1 MTTQTQ
7 TTRAIWAQFIPA
19 AQLRTLRS
27 LIRGE
32 EGAHYRERLTELAD
46 IFRTMPQTY
55 EQDGRGDRAIVYLHY
70 FYGGMDWYITEKDAN
85 QDGEGQ
91 QQAFGLVNLG
101 YGAELGYIN
110 LAELCAQPRIEL
122 DLYWTPRPLADVR
135 SNAWP
140 NPM

>member
-1 MTTQTQ
+1 
-7 TTRAIWAQFIPA
+7 
-19 AQLRTLRS
+19 
-27 LIRGE
+27 
-32 EGAHYRERLTELAD
+32 
-46 IFRTMPQTY
+46 MPQTY
-55 EQDGRGDRAIVYLHY
+55 EQDGKGDRAIVYLHY

-91 QQAFGLVNLG
+91 RQAFGLVNLG

-122 DLYWTPRPLADVR
+122 DLYWAPRPLADVR

-140 NPM
+140 KPM